1 VELKTS
7 LLLPK
12 YRTDVINKPYLRSLE
27 KNLQQKIWAYI
38 TEVTG
43 EGYGI

>member
-1 VELKTS
+1 VELNAS

-12 YRTDVINKPYLRSLE
+12 HRTDVINKPYLRSLE
-27 KNLQQKIWAYI
+27 KILQQKSWAYI